1 MRESSMLNPDA
12 IRITR
17 CCYGPFARQWIRWI
31 ERNVTVR
38 KIDSIV
44 AYGGFPQRCCLSWNL
59 YDRSKARFKNRPMN
73 LGRFSK
79 YSVEIYDIRNLFALH
94 TVEVFYA
101 TCFNFLKCI
110 QIYIHVM
117 TNVSCSHYIIRPWKN
132 IDRESLLF
140 YIHKFPWRTATANIR
155 LNPAIS
161 RAITL
166 ANVEY
171 FISTN

>member
-1 MRESSMLNPDA
+1 MCRAA
-12 IRITR
+12 IT
-17 CCYGPFARQWIRWI
+17 
-31 ERNVTVR
+31 
-38 KIDSIV
+38 
-44 AYGGFPQRCCLSWNL
+44 
-59 YDRSKARFKNRPMN
+59 
-73 LGRFSK
+73 
-79 YSVEIYDIRNLFALH
+79 LFEH
-94 TVEVFYA
+94 E
-101 TCFNFLKCI
+101 
-110 QIYIHVM
+110 
-117 TNVSCSHYIIRPWKN
+117 KN